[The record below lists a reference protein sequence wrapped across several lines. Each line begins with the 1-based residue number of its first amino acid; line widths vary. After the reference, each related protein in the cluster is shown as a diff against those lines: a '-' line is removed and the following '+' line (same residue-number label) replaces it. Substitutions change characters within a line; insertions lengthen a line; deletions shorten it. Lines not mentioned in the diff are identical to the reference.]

1 MTAMRLRLLLLC
13 LGLLAASAP
22 SIAATPAA
30 RVPDQAVNT
39 LAVTGTIEVDP
50 SGKVQR
56 YTLEHPEAYSSAIRT
71 LLDGIVPRW
80 TFRPVLV
87 DGVSRAARAPMYLR
101 LQAKPIGDDQFKIV
115 VASAAFG
122 DDKDAPPGTKIAVDL
137 RSRMRPKF
145 PKGEIAR
152 IGAQVLVVLRIGRDG
167 RAQDAIAEQINLA
180 QLGDPRAM
188 ARWRRDFEAVAL
200 ATARQ
205 WRFVTPTAGPE
216 ADAASWSVRVP
227 IVYTPADASIS
238 MPGQW
243 ESFVPGPR
251 RVVPWATDEEQ
262 ALAAM
267 GGDALPGSG
276 IFPLK
281 PALQLMT
288 PLNAG

>member
-1 MTAMRLRLLLLC
+1 MRLRQLLLC
-13 LGLLAASAP
+13 LGLLAATAP
-22 SIAATPAA
+22 AFAATPAA

-39 LAVTGTIEVDP
+39 LAVKGTIEVDA

-56 YTLEHPEAYSSAIRT
+56 YALEHPEAYSSALRA
-71 LLDGIVPRW
+71 LLDDVVPRW

-87 DGVSRAARAPMYLR
+87 DGVPRAARAPMYLR
-101 LQAKPIGDDQFKIV
+101 LQAKPLGDDQFKIV

-122 DDKDAPPGTKIAVDL
+122 DDKDAAPGTKLAFDL
-137 RSRMRPKF
+137 RSRLKPKY
-145 PKGEIAR
+145 PKGEISR

-167 RAQDAIAEQINLA
+167 RVKDAVAEQTNLA

-200 ATARQ
+200 ATARY
-205 WRFVTPTAGPE
+205 WRFVTPTAGPD
-216 ADAASWSVRVP
+216 ADAAEWSVRVP
-227 IVYTPADASIS
+227 IVYNPTASSS

-243 ESFVPGPR
+243 ESYVPGPR

-262 ALAAM
+262 SLAAE

-281 PALQLMT
+281 PTLQLAT